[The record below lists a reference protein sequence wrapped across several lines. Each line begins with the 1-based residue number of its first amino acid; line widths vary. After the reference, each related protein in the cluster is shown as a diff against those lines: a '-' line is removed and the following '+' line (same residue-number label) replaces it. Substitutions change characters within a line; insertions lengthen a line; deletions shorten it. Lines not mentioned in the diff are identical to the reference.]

1 MVQCKTEPKS
11 YRSGR
16 NVTKEGQ
23 TVITYRDFFEKNIK
37 IPLIPDITSVVGVG
51 TDENKIFLYRKKMDI
66 WEKGT
71 GNWYKHSGSYTDV
84 FQSVYLEKKF
94 LFAW

>member
-11 YRSGR
+11 FRYRK
-16 NVTKEGQ
+16 NDTKEGQ
-23 TVITYRDFFEKNIK
+23 TIITYGDFFEKNIQK
-37 IPLIPDITSVVGVG
+37 PLIPDITSVVGVG